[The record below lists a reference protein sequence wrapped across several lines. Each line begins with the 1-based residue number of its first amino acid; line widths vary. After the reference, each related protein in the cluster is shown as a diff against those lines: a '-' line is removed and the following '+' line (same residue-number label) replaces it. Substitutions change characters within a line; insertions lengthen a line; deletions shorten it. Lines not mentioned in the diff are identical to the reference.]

1 MYIVGYSFAYYL
13 CDVIMMTLEG
23 LKARM
28 EELIGQLEFH
38 SRFYDMILAEDM
50 ANEAEL
56 LEAIHELLDE
66 YIDLSTANP
75 HSLRQRNDNS
85 CPKPY

>member
-1 MYIVGYSFAYYL
+1 MQMYIVEYSFAYYL

-50 ANEAEL
+50 ANGTEL
-56 LEAIHELLDE
+56 LEAIDEMLDE
-66 YIDLSTANP
+66 YIDLSEQIKK
-75 HSLRQRNDNS
+75 LQG
-85 CPKPY
+85 